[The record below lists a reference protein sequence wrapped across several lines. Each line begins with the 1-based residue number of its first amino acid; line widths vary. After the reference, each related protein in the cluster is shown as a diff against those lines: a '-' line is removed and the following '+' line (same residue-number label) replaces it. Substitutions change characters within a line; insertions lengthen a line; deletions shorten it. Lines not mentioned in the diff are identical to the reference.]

1 MQIYLDSV
9 GCRLN
14 WSEIEMLARQLRAG
28 GHTIVTGPE
37 EADIVIVNTCA
48 VTAQAER
55 KTRHTIR
62 SLHRDNPD
70 VRLAV
75 IGCYA
80 TLRPDVS
87 AGFAGVSWVIANPE
101 KDRTVQ
107 RISEATSWRSNGLW
121 QEIEAGAEMLR
132 TRAFVKVQDGC
143 DNHCTYC
150 IIRSLR
156 GPSRSR
162 PLGDIIAEIQMLT
175 EEADCRE
182 VVLTGASLGGYGST
196 QSPMSTQSPGSTDS
210 AYSRDL
216 AAPRRASGP
225 ASQRASDRDRSN
237 SLGRPNFVGLG
248 TLIETI
254 LAETDIA
261 RLRLSSLEPWDIGD
275 ATHPPETF
283 FELWDDPRLCRQ
295 IHLPLQAGCDATLRR
310 MGRPITKEAFAHL
323 VETARAMIPDVA
335 VTTDVLVG
343 FPGEDEEAFRE
354 SYEFVKRMAFAKLH
368 VFPYSPR
375 PGTPATRLPE
385 QVPRHVRDARAEQMR
400 KLGAEQRHRF
410 QARFLD
416 RELAVLWEK
425 QWQDGRWTGWTDNY
439 IRVVA
444 RAEENWECLSLGNTI
459 TKARLLTLKKG
470 YVEGE
475 VVL

>member
-14 WSEIEMLARQLRAG
+14 WSEIEMLARQLIAT
-28 GHTIVTGPE
+28 GHAIVAGPE
-37 EADIVIVNTCA
+37 EADVIIINTCA

-70 VRLAV
+70 AQMAV
-75 IGCYA
+75 MGCYP
-80 TLRPDVS
+80 TLRPDLS
-87 AGFAGVSWVIANPE
+87 ASFPGVSWVIPNAE
-101 KDRTVQ
+101 KSHTADVLA
-107 RISEATSWRSNGLW
+107 SDPTSARVEQKDEWLGCAHH
-121 QEIEAGAEMLR
+121 EGTETLR

-162 PLGDIIAEIQMLT
+162 PLDDVIAEIQMLT
-175 EEADCRE
+175 ERANCRE
-182 VVLTGASLGGYGST
+182 AVLTGASLGAYG
-196 QSPMSTQSPGSTDS
+196 
-210 AYSRDL
+210 RDL
-216 AAPRRASGP
+216 EGP
-225 ASQRASDRDRSN
+225 GDLST
-237 SLGRPNFVGLG
+237 RPIGLG
-248 TLIETI
+248 TLIDAI
-254 LAETDIA
+254 LADTDLA
-261 RLRLSSLEPWDIGD
+261 RLRLSSLEPWDLD
-275 ATHPPETF
+275 TTF

-295 IHLPLQAGCDATLRR
+295 IHLALQAGCDETLRR
-310 MGRPITKEAFAHL
+310 MGRPITTDSFAQL
-323 VETARAMIPDVA
+323 VEAARISIPDVA

-354 SYEFVKRMAFAKLH
+354 SYEFVRRMEFAKLH

-375 PGTPATRLPE
+375 PGTPATKLPR
-385 QVPRHVRDARAEQMR
+385 QVPRRVRDERARQMR
-400 KLGAEQRHRF
+400 ELGAEQRRRF
-410 QARFLD
+410 QRRFLN

-425 QWQDGRWTGWTDNY
+425 RWKDGRWTGWTDNY

-444 RAEENWECLSLGNTI
+444 SAEGDRGTSSLANQI
-459 TKARLLTLKKG
+459 TPARLLALEGGYLK
-470 YVEGE
+470 GE
-475 VVL
+475 VVR